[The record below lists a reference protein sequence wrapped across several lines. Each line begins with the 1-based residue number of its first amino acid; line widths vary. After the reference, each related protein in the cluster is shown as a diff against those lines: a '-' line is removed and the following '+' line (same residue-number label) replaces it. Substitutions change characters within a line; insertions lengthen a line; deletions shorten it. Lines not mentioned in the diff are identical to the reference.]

1 VTAATLRQTVQWRE
15 LPLAVGAATGTLDLR
30 IGSVGQGRPIVTVTA
45 GVHGDEGPW
54 SAWALHKLL
63 ERTPL
68 SDLVG
73 TLRVVPVSN
82 PLAMEADARCAPLD
96 VLDLNRVFPGNP
108 NGSHTERLAALLAEH
123 AVQGADVLIDLHGG
137 GSWCVNAFVFRNA
150 EAPEI
155 ADAFDAPFVV
165 DQASRAATMRGLG
178 IGGHAKSLGARTTSV
193 EFGGRSPDEA
203 RWAQHL
209 ATGLRRA
216 LAVCGVLS
224 ADPSLPPP
232 KYPAI
237 LVKPTQVLRPSR
249 GGLLVPAVDHTRIG
263 TLGDQG
269 TLLGTL
275 VDPVTFEA
283 REEFRAPFGRTALL
297 LLRPTMTRLEGGAM
311 TYVVSE
317 PASAA

>member
-1 VTAATLRQTVQWRE
+1 MTSPNLRRSVVWRDF
-15 LPLAVGAATGTLDLR
+15 PLAVGAAAGTLNVR
-30 IGSVGQGRPIVTVTA
+30 IGSVGEGKPVVTVTA

-54 SAWALHKLL
+54 SARAVHRVL
-63 ERTPL
+63 EQTPL
-68 SDLVG
+68 ADLIG

-108 NGSHTERLAALLAEH
+108 KGSHTERLAALLAEH
-123 AVQGADVLIDLHGG
+123 AVAGADVLIDLHGG

-165 DQASRAATMRGLG
+165 DQASRAAQMRGMG
-178 IGGHAKSLGARTTSV
+178 IGGYAKSLGARTTSV

-203 RWAQHL
+203 RWAEHL

-216 LAVCGVLS
+216 LGVIGVLRPDS
-224 ADPSLPPP
+224 SLPPP
-232 KYPAI
+232 KHTPV
-237 LVKPTQVLRPSR
+237 LVKPTSVLRPSS
-249 GGLLVPAVDHTRIG
+249 GGLLIPSVDHTKIG
-263 TLGDQG
+263 TLVDGG

-275 VDPVTFEA
+275 VDPVTHETI
-283 REEFRAPFGRTALL
+283 EEFRAPYPRTALL
-297 LLRPTMTRLEGGAM
+297 LIRPTMARLEGGAM

-317 PASAA
+317 PA

>member
-1 VTAATLRQTVQWRE
+1 MSPANLRRSVTWRDFT
-15 LPLAVGAATGTLDLR
+15 LAVGAAAGTLNLR
-30 IGSVGQGRPIVTVTA
+30 IGTVGQGKPVVTVTA

-54 SAWALHKLL
+54 SARAIHLLL
-63 ERTPL
+63 ERTPIT
-68 SDLVG
+68 DLVG
-73 TLRVVPVSN
+73 TLCVVPVSN

-108 NGSHTERLAALLAEH
+108 NGSHTERLAALLTEH
-123 AVQGADVLIDLHGG
+123 AVVGADVLIDLHGG

-165 DQASRAATMRGLG
+165 DQASRAAQMRGMG
-178 IGGHAKSLGARTTSV
+178 IGGHAKSLGAKTASV

-203 RWAQHL
+203 RWADHL

-216 LAVCGVLS
+216 LGVVGVLKTD
-224 ADPSLPPP
+224 ASLPAL
-232 KYPAI
+232 KHKHI
-237 LVKPTQVLRPSR
+237 LVKPTRVLRPSS
-249 GGLLVPAVDHTRIG
+249 GGLLIPAIDHTKIG
-263 TLGDQG
+263 TLVDEG

-275 VDPVTFEA
+275 VDPVTHETI
-283 REEFRAPFGRTALL
+283 EEFRAPYPRTALL
-297 LLRPTMTRLEGGAM
+297 LLRPTMSRLEGGAM

-317 PASAA
+317 PA

>member
-1 VTAATLRQTVQWRE
+1 MSPTNLRSSVTWRDF
-15 LPLAVGAATGTLDLR
+15 PLAVGAAAGTLNLR
-30 IGSVGQGRPIVTVTA
+30 IGTVGQGKPVVTVTA

-54 SAWALHKLL
+54 SARAIHLLL
-63 ERTPL
+63 ERTPIT
-68 SDLVG
+68 DLIG

-108 NGSHTERLAALLAEH
+108 NGSHTERLAALLTEH
-123 AVQGADVLIDLHGG
+123 AVVGADVLIDLHGG

-165 DQASRAATMRGLG
+165 DQASRAAQMRGIG
-178 IGGHAKSLGARTTSV
+178 IGGHAKSLGAKTASV

-203 RWAQHL
+203 RWADHL

-216 LAVCGVLS
+216 LGVVGVLKTD
-224 ADPSLPPP
+224 ASLPAP
-232 KYPAI
+232 KHKPI
-237 LVKPTQVLRPSR
+237 LVKPTRVLRPSS
-249 GGLLVPAVDHTRIG
+249 GGLLIPAIDHTKIG
-263 TLGDQG
+263 TLVDGG

-275 VDPVTFEA
+275 VDPVTHETI
-283 REEFRAPFGRTALL
+283 EEFRAPYPKTALL
-297 LLRPTMTRLEGGAM
+297 LLRPTMSRLEGGAM

-317 PASAA
+317 PA

>member
-1 VTAATLRQTVQWRE
+1 VTVTATNLRRAVRWRD
-15 LPLAVGAATGTLDLR
+15 LPLAVGAAAGTLNLR
-30 IGSVGQGRPIVTVTA
+30 IGSVGQGKPVVTVTA

-54 SAWALHKLL
+54 SARAIHHLL
-63 ERTPL
+63 EMTAMT
-68 SDLVG
+68 DLIG

-108 NGSHTERLAALLAEH
+108 NGSHTERLAALLVEH
-123 AVQGADVLIDLHGG
+123 AVEGASVLVDLHGG

-165 DQASRAATMRGLG
+165 DQASRATAMRGMG
-178 IGGHAKSLGARTTSV
+178 ISGHAKSLGAKTASV
-193 EFGGRSPDEA
+193 EFGGRSPDEELWA
-203 RWAQHL
+203 RHL

-216 LAVCGVLS
+216 LAVCGVLR
-224 ADPSLPPP
+224 ADPSLPAP
-232 KYPAI
+232 KHAAI
-237 LVKPTQVLRPSR
+237 LVKPTRVLRPSR
-249 GGLLVPAVDHTRIG
+249 GGLLIPAVDHTRIG
-263 TLGDQG
+263 TLVDEG

-275 VDPVTFEA
+275 VDPVTHEPI
-283 REEFRAPFGRTALL
+283 EEFRAPYARTALL
-297 LLRPTMTRLEGGAM
+297 LLRPTMSRLEGGAM

-317 PASAA
+317 PA

>member
-1 VTAATLRQTVQWRE
+1 MTSANLRKNVVWRDY
-15 LPLAVGAATGTLDLR
+15 PLAVGAAAGTLNLR
-30 IGSVGQGRPIVTVTA
+30 IGTVGQGKPVVTVTA

-54 SAWALHKLL
+54 SARAIHRVL
-63 ERTPL
+63 EKTPTT
-68 SDLVG
+68 DLVG

-108 NGSHTERLAALLAEH
+108 NGSHTERLAAVLAEH
-123 AVQGADVLIDLHGG
+123 AVAGADVLIDLHGG

-150 EAPEI
+150 DAPEI

-165 DQASRAATMRGLG
+165 DQAARAAQMRGMG
-178 IGGHAKSLGARTTSV
+178 IGGHAKSLGAKTTSV

-203 RWAQHL
+203 RWAEHL

-216 LAVCGVLS
+216 LGVIGVLRP
-224 ADPSLPPP
+224 DPSLPAP
-232 KYPAI
+232 KHKTVP
-237 LVKPTQVLRPSR
+237 VKPTRVLRPSS
-249 GGLLVPAVDHTRIG
+249 GGLLIPAVDHTKIG
-263 TLGDQG
+263 TLVDEG

-275 VDPVTFEA
+275 VDPVTHETI
-283 REEFRAPFGRTALL
+283 EEFRAPYSRTALL
-297 LLRPTMTRLEGGAM
+297 LLRPTMSRLEGGAM

-317 PASAA
+317 PE

>member
-1 VTAATLRQTVQWRE
+1 MTVTATNLRQSVRWRD
-15 LPLAVGAATGTLDLR
+15 LPLAVGAAAGTLNLR
-30 IGSVGQGRPIVTVTA
+30 IGSVGQGKPVVTITA

-54 SAWALHKLL
+54 SARAIHQLL
-63 ERTPL
+63 ERTAMT
-68 SDLVG
+68 DLIG

-82 PLAMEADARCAPLD
+82 PLAMEADTRCAPLD

-123 AVQGADVLIDLHGG
+123 AVEGADVLIDLHGG

-165 DQASRAATMRGLG
+165 DQASRATTMRGMG
-178 IGGHAKSLGARTTSV
+178 ISAHAKGLGAKTASV

-203 RWAQHL
+203 RWAEHL

-216 LAVCGVLS
+216 LAVCGVLKPD
-224 ADPSLPPP
+224 ASLPAPR
-232 KYPAI
+232 YEAI
-237 LVKPTQVLRPSR
+237 LVKPTRVLRPSR

-263 TLGDQG
+263 TLVDGG

-275 VDPVTFEA
+275 VDPVTFEVQ
-283 REEFRAPFGRTALL
+283 EEFRALYARTALL
-297 LLRPTMTRLEGGAM
+297 LLRPTMSRLEGGAM

-317 PASAA
+317 PA

>member
-1 VTAATLRQTVQWRE
+1 MTHATLRQSVEWRE
-15 LPLAVGAATGTLDLR
+15 FPLAVGAAAGTLNLR
-30 IGSVGQGRPIVTVTA
+30 IGSVGQGKPVATVTA

-54 SAWALHKLL
+54 SARAIHMLL
-63 ERTPL
+63 EGTPL
-68 SDLVG
+68 DDLIG

-108 NGSHTERLAALLAEH
+108 NGSHTERLAAVLTEH
-123 AVQGADVLIDLHGG
+123 AVNGADVLIDLHGG

-150 EAPEI
+150 DAPEI

-165 DQASRAATMRGLG
+165 DQASRAATMRGIG
-178 IGGHAKSLGARTTSV
+178 IGGHARSLGARTASV

-216 LAVCGVLS
+216 LAACGILKP
-224 ADPSLPPP
+224 DLSLPKP
-232 KYPAI
+232 KHQAI
-237 LVKPTQVLRPSR
+237 LVKPTRVLRPSR
-249 GGLLVPAVDHTRIG
+249 GGLLLPTVDHTRIG
-263 TLGDQG
+263 TLVEEG

-275 VDPVTFEA
+275 VDPVTFEVL
-283 REEFRAPFGRTALL
+283 EEFRAPYRRTALL
-297 LLRPTMTRLEGGAM
+297 LLRPTMARLEGGAM

-317 PASAA
+317 PA

>member
-1 VTAATLRQTVQWRE
+1 MTSANLRRNVAWRDY
-15 LPLAVGAATGTLDLR
+15 PLAVGAAAGILNLR
-30 IGSVGQGRPIVTVTA
+30 IGTVGQRKPVVTVTA

-54 SAWALHKLL
+54 SARAIHHVL
-63 ERTPL
+63 EQTPMT
-68 SDLVG
+68 DLIG

-123 AVQGADVLIDLHGG
+123 AVAGADVLIDLHGG

-150 EAPEI
+150 DAPEI

-165 DQASRAATMRGLG
+165 DQASRAAQMRGMG
-178 IGGHAKSLGARTTSV
+178 ISGHAKSLGAKTTSV

-203 RWAQHL
+203 RWAEHL

-216 LAVCGVLS
+216 LGVIGVLRP
-224 ADPSLPPP
+224 DPSLPAA
-232 KYPAI
+232 KHKAV
-237 LVKPTQVLRPSR
+237 LVKPTRVLRPSS
-249 GGLLVPAVDHTRIG
+249 GGLLIPEVDHTRIG
-263 TLGDQG
+263 TLVDEG
-269 TLLGTL
+269 TLLGRL
-275 VDPVTFEA
+275 VDPVTHETI
-283 REEFRAPFGRTALL
+283 EEFRAPFPRTALL
-297 LLRPTMTRLEGGAM
+297 LLRPTMSRLEGGAM

-317 PASAA
+317 PA